1 MAIARSVLTTS
12 ELYTKT
18 LEEVLGMKLGRDDVK
33 RRETRASLERI
44 AESVKKLN
52 EGLTVGRE
60 SFLAQHYLSDPEI
73 RKAYQ
78 LYYTTTNYLK
88 IIPPLRELAVS
99 KFFDRPT
106 LRILDLGSGAGAA
119 IWGILDFLETELQ
132 QEIDIQITAVD
143 SVPQNIKDIQR
154 FHLLYQKHCTAV
166 KSKLT
171 QKVHDLETPI
181 SFDQKFDLIVMMNT
195 LNEVSAEAE
204 QRLLTTLPTLL
215 TENGVVLLI
224 EPATRKQSRR
234 LLTFRDSAVTNDWTI
249 YSPCTR
255 QSNCPA
261 LENADNW
268 CHSEYKW
275 ERPDFIRI
283 IDEAGE
289 TLRLSLKST
298 YIVMNRHGQTLPNI
312 LGKQNLWRLVSERFD
327 EKGRTRA
334 ILCGEPAR
342 AQFIMNKR
350 DKTAENKEFMKV
362 ERYDII
368 EITGDVPREHDRQI
382 IGSSQANIVLPVLG
396 AQ

>member
-1 MAIARSVLTTS
+1 MAISRSVLTTS

-18 LEEVLGMKLGRDDVK
+18 LEEVLGIKLGRDDVK

-44 AESVKKLN
+44 AESVTKLN

-88 IIPPLRELAVS
+88 IIPPLRELALS
-99 KFFDRPT
+99 DFFDKPS
-106 LRILDLGSGAGAA
+106 LRILDLGTGTGAA
-119 IWGILDFLETELQ
+119 IWGILDFLETEVQ
-132 QEIDIQITAVD
+132 HPIDLDITAVD
-143 SVPQNIKDIQR
+143 SVAQNIKDIQR
-154 FHLLYQKHCTAV
+154 FHFQYLKHCTSI

-171 QKVHDLETPI
+171 TRVHDLETPI
-181 SFDQKFDLIVMMNT
+181 SFEEKFDLIVMMNT
-195 LNEVSAEAE
+195 LNELSEEAE
-204 QRLLTTLPTLL
+204 ERLLTTFPTLL
-215 TENGVVLLI
+215 SNDGVVLMI

-234 LLTFRDSAVTNDWTI
+234 LLSFRDAAVKNAWTI
-249 YSPCTR
+249 YAPCTR

-261 LENADNW
+261 LENTDNW

-275 ERPDFIRI
+275 ERLDFIRI
-283 IDEAGE
+283 IDEAGA

-298 YIVMNRHGQTLPNI
+298 YIIMNRHGQTLPNI
-312 LGKQNLWRLVSERFD
+312 LGKQNLWRSVSERFD

-350 DKTAENKEFMKV
+350 DKTVENKDFMKV

-368 EITGDVPREHDRQI
+368 EITADEPREHDRQI
-382 IGSSQANIVLPVLG
+382 TGSSQVNLVLPVLG